1 VFFTGDDL
9 GKMQNVIELAGGRC
23 AVFSRS
29 QHLREGFVADSWV
42 FVESSSD
49 TVGLVDE
56 AKRTLEAQG
65 RRLVDQAE
73 IGLAVLFASTE
84 KHCSPWS
91 VNKEEAAVRSEFRID
106 TQTLTHEAGEHAW
119 DQINSDTQYNDLV
132 MAAFDTQ
139 DTAPFEYE
147 RAKINETVKVVDTPE
162 RKHNRLPVIMASVAE
177 KEEQFQPVVVVAVEN
192 TQEIRE
198 AERSRLDDLVRPG
211 RLETAVTAV
220 VKKEV
225 VEEIEVADRK
235 PEQLVGYV
243 KSKGLV
249 LSKGRPENCEVRN
262 GDAENGGGS
271 QLRVKFESLVKKE
284 SVQSEAAGGEETA
297 RRNFKKFMK
306 VPKKLSSSSG
316 SKVHGKEKGFKS
328 VCKSEP
334 FDVNSQFDSFMKS
347 MR

>member
-1 VFFTGDDL
+1 MFFTSDDL

-29 QHLREGFVADSWV
+29 QHLREGLVDNSWV

-56 AKRTLEAQG
+56 AKRTLEAQE

-84 KHCSPWS
+84 KYCSPWS

-106 TQTLTHEAGEHAW
+106 SQTLTHEAGEHAW
-119 DQINSDTQYNDLV
+119 GQINSDTQYNDLV
-132 MAAFDTQ
+132 IAAFDTQ

-147 RAKINETVKVVDTPE
+147 RVKINETVKVVDTPE
-162 RKHNRLPVIMASVAE
+162 KKRNRLPVIKACVAE
-177 KEEQFQPVVVVAVEN
+177 KEQQFQPVVVAVEN

-198 AERSRLDDLVRPG
+198 AERSRLDDSVRPG
-211 RLETAVTAV
+211 RLETAVTVV

-235 PEQLVGYV
+235 PEQLLGYV

-249 LSKGRPENCEVRN
+249 LSKCRPENCEVRN
-262 GDAENGGGS
+262 GDAENGGS

-284 SVQSEAAGGEETA
+284 SVQSEAASGEETA

-316 SKVHGKEKGFKS
+316 STVHGKKKGFKS

-334 FDVNSQFDSFMKS
+334 FDVNSQFDSFMNS